1 MDTSLR
7 AEKISQVSPAWTV
20 AVRVQPIGSPGCVL
34 DGGPVEIMPCRLEG
48 CGGEAEPTANN
59 VASKA
64 RDNSILENI
73 SLLRLGLCRRA
84 TDKGRG
90 SISLPL

>member
-1 MDTSLR
+1 VDTSLR

-20 AVRVQPIGSPGCVL
+20 AVRVQPIGSSGCV
-34 DGGPVEIMPCRLEG
+34 PVEVVSCRLEC

-84 TDKGRG
+84 TDEGRG